1 MPAPRLPWQVFPI
14 IWHPSAALMAE
25 IPVLPFDCTVQLRT
39 VVPEKIVMLVADEA
53 SRKKLA
59 GYLPVVETMTRL
71 HGKASAYVC
80 ENYACKLPT
89 ADAAKFAELLQ

>member
-1 MPAPRLPWQVFPI
+1 LR
-14 IWHPSAALMAE
+14 
-25 IPVLPFDCTVQLRT
+25 VLHGR
-39 VVPEKIVMLVADEA
+39 VVPEKIVMLVADDA
-53 SRKKLA
+53 SRKMLA

-80 ENYACKLPT
+80 ENYTCKLPT